1 MIYKYIKIYGIVL
14 FEFNVINY
22 FRERFVFNLL
32 FFFKNI

>member
-1 MIYKYIKIYGIVL
+1 MMYKYIKIYGIVL

-22 FRERFVFNLL
+22 FRKRFVFNLL